1 MDSLLKMENISKEYK
16 TPYGRIKALRET
28 SLEIERGEILGLV
41 GESGSGKSTLA
52 NIIVRLIGS
61 DGGRIVFNGEDITG
75 LSEREFRKYRREIQ
89 MVFQDPY
96 SSINPRKKIGY
107 LLRECLRIH
116 DKHLSEDEAERR
128 VAESLEEV
136 GLDPSYASR
145 YPSNLSGGQRQRV
158 AIALSLILRP
168 RLIVLDEPVS
178 ALDVSVEAQILNLLM
193 DLREKHG
200 LTYLFISH
208 DLNVVSYMADRIA
221 VMYLGSIVEI
231 GRTEEILG
239 EMAHPYTKALFK
251 ASRDISATL
260 SGEIPSP
267 MNPPSGCPFNTRC
280 AYRSERCSRECPEL
294 RSLSEG
300 HLVACHYPLGEEGR
314 K

>member
-116 DKHLSEDEAERR
+116 DKHLNEDEAERR

-231 GRTEEILG
+231 GRTKEILG

-280 AYRSERCSRECPEL
+280 AYRRERCSLECPEL

-300 HLVACHYPLGEEGR
+300 HFVACHYPLGEEER

>member
-116 DKHLSEDEAERR
+116 DKHLNEDEAERR

-145 YPSNLSGGQRQRV
+145 YPSNLSGGQRQRA

-231 GRTEEILG
+231 GRTKEILG

-280 AYRSERCSRECPEL
+280 AYRRERCSLECPEL

-300 HLVACHYPLGEEGR
+300 HFVACHYPLGEEER

>member
-116 DKHLSEDEAERR
+116 DKHLNEDEAERR

-231 GRTEEILG
+231 GRTKEILG

-280 AYRSERCSRECPEL
+280 AYRRERCSLECPEL

-300 HLVACHYPLGEEGR
+300 HFVACHHWR
-314 K
+314 QV